1 MSSSSDIFILYISW
15 FAQED
20 ILCSLENDFRIINH
34 KWVLTLKK
42 SKEVDEFGSSGRKR
56 PVEEGCVFQGDSYG
70 RVSSG
75 CDFNSGIEAFSTF
88 INIY

>member
-1 MSSSSDIFILYISW
+1 MESLSDEELLHEIDVVTAYNKEWETHNNKL
-15 FAQED
+15 
-20 ILCSLENDFRIINH
+20 
-34 KWVLTLKK
+34 